1 VIRGIGVARGVLA
14 AALAASSLL
23 LAVGTAQAAQF
34 TNATP
39 ITITDSPVDGTVTP
53 ATPSPSPILVAG
65 QSGVVK
71 SVEVTVS
78 GFHHTGQKDV
88 DILLQAPSG
97 QVVTL
102 LSDLGARAGNP
113 TVDLGFRTGA
123 ASFPT
128 PGALCVAGGA
138 LATGFFVPTDNDDP
152 ALDCSGP
159 ATSCIGDPALDAN
172 NTSLETLNETDP
184 NGTWKLFVSDDCHL
198 DFGSSTGWALN
209 LTTGPP
215 IPPPTTSPGPTPT
228 PSQPSVKK
236 KCKKKKH
243 KRSAASAKKK
253 CKHKKH

>member
-1 VIRGIGVARGVLA
+1 VTRGALA
-14 AALAASSLL
+14 AALAASFLL
-23 LAVGTAQAAQF
+23 LAVGTAQATQF
-34 TNATP
+34 TNTTP
-39 ITITDSPVDGTVTP
+39 ITITDSPLDGTVTP

-102 LSDLGARAGNP
+102 LSDLGARAGGNP

-128 PGALCVAGGA
+128 PGTGCANNGTLVS
-138 LATGFFVPTDNDDP
+138 GFFAPTDNDDP
-152 ALDCSGP
+152 SLDCNTP
-159 ATSCIGDPALDAN
+159 TTSCVGDPGLDAN
-172 NTSLETLNETDP
+172 NTSLEAFNETDP

-198 DFGSSTGWALN
+198 DLGSSTGWALD

-215 IPPPTTSPGPTPT
+215 IPPPNGSPGPTPT
-228 PSQPSVKK
+228 PPGQSTVKK

-243 KRSAASAKKK
+243 RRSAVSAKKK
-253 CKHKKH
+253 CKHKKR